1 MYGRKLC
8 LLLTLPFQPLVQS
21 LNEKRYK
28 VYSLSSKTQYSAE
41 KRMYLIKSGQLFSA
55 VFSFRSIRSVIM
67 LDAGDETSI
76 FGRNFYYFV
85 WDGTC
90 AENKKKS
97 SQDSLIEYYW
107 NVVCVYC
114 EIFENEYSIHIIGFL
129 SYYAKNSIMRRNT
142 YLL

>member
-1 MYGRKLC
+1 VKQRVKNRKMYGRKLC

-28 VYSLSSKTQYSAE
+28 VYSLYSGE
-41 KRMYLIKSGQLFSA
+41 KRGYLIRSGQLFSA
-55 VFSFRSIRSVIM
+55 VFSFRSIRSVIL

-76 FGRNFYYFV
+76 FGRNFYYLV

-97 SQDSLIEYYW
+97 SQDSLIKYYW

-129 SYYAKNSIMRRNT
+129 S
-142 YLL
+142 